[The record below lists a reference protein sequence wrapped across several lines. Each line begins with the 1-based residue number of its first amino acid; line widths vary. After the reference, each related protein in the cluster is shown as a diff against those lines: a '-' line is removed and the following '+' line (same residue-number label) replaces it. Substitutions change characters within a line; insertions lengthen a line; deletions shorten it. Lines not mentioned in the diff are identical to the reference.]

1 MRIGSR
7 LTIFNTLLNVMFFY
21 FLSFG
26 FGIDIN
32 VSFIILTFGIL
43 VSYYV
48 FNIYSMEKG
57 KYQFSDLL
65 YSFFLNLLLSVIA
78 LLVNM
83 IELAFV
89 FINFFIFQNIIKYLL
104 AKLFVKKNNVIIIG
118 KNKEAETVKRV
129 INEKE
134 IYYIVAELNFQE
146 IENIEELVD
155 KYDVERIIITENI
168 IKESLIQKILSVK
181 LKGVKIYNYISF
193 FEKVEEKVLVNRIN
207 ETWLLYE
214 NGFNI
219 LHDNFQKRLKRI
231 FDIVVAIIIG
241 IIALPIMC
249 IAAIIVKLESPG
261 PIIFKQKRVG
271 LGNEEFMIY
280 KFRSMRND
288 AEKDGAKWA
297 LKNDPR
303 VTKFG
308 KIMRKT
314 RIDELP
320 QLWNVLKGDM
330 TFVGPRPERQVFIET
345 LEKEIPFYNVR
356 HSVKPGLTGWAQ
368 VKYPYGASVED
379 ALRKLEYDLFYIK
392 HQNFIFD
399 IIIIFRTLKTVVFGK
414 GR

>member
-1 MRIGSR
+1 MSIGSR
-7 LTIFNTLLNVMFFY
+7 LTIFNTLLNLIFFY
-21 FLSFG
+21 FLSFI

-32 VSFIILTFGIL
+32 LSFIILIFGIFII
-43 VSYYV
+43 YYI
-48 FNIYSMEKG
+48 FNIYNMEKG

-65 YSFFLNLLLSVIA
+65 YSFFLNLLLVIVA

-83 IELAFV
+83 KELAFV
-89 FINFFIFQNIIKYLL
+89 FIDIFILQNIIKYFL
-104 AKLFVKKNNVIIIG
+104 AKFFVKKNNVIIIG
-118 KNKEAETVKRV
+118 KNKESEVIKRI
-129 INEKE
+129 INEKD
-134 IYYIVAELNFQE
+134 IYNVVAELNFQE
-146 IENIEELVD
+146 IENIEELVE

-181 LKGVKIYNYISF
+181 LKGVKTYNYINF

-207 ETWLLYE
+207 EEWFLFGR
-214 NGFNI
+214 GFNI

-231 FDIVVAIIIG
+231 FDFLLAILIFI
-241 IIALPIMC
+241 LTFPIMLVS
-249 IAAIIVKLESPG
+249 AVIIKLESKG
-261 PIIFKQKRVG
+261 PILFIQERIG
-271 LGNEEFMIY
+271 LGNKSFKIV
-280 KFRSMRND
+280 KFRSMTVD
-288 AEKDGAKWA
+288 AEKNGPQWA
-297 LKNDPR
+297 QKKDNR

-308 KIMRKT
+308 KFMRKT

-320 QLWNVLKGDM
+320 QLWNVIKGEM
-330 TFVGPRPERQVFIET
+330 SFIGPRPERKYFIDI
-345 LEKEIPFYNVR
+345 LEKEIPYYNVR

-399 IIIIFRTLKTVVFGK
+399 IIIIFKTVKTVVFGK

>member
-1 MRIGSR
+1 
-7 LTIFNTLLNVMFFY
+7 
-21 FLSFG
+21 
-26 FGIDIN
+26 
-32 VSFIILTFGIL
+32 
-43 VSYYV
+43 
-48 FNIYSMEKG
+48 MEKG

-155 KYDVERIIITENI
+155 KYDVERIVITENI

-207 ETWLLYE
+207 EEWLLYE